1 MYIYIYTHIHT
12 HTYIYVYTYT
22 HTHTIY
28 NMREQTQV
36 PSARHK
42 NDSLFTMDQRHI
54 YINIHTHTLIMC
66 KELANGNND
75 SSISIHT
82 TRLLTV
88 LQIIA
93 EKAHLVQAIQ

>member
-1 MYIYIYTHIHT
+1 MYIYVYIYIHT
-12 HTYIYVYTYT
+12 HT
-22 HTHTIY
+22 HT
-28 NMREQTQV
+28 
-36 PSARHK
+36 
-42 NDSLFTMDQRHI
+42 HI